1 MKLIEKDIFA
11 ICDKVR
17 DILDEGNCVIP
28 VENIYT
34 QTPPNSDIPNDYIL
48 ISGNGGFV
56 DKGDISNCIVLIEVN
71 SKLLQDKSINKV
83 RLRYI
88 MNNLSG
94 ILDKSIV
101 EDNYYFSISKDYN
114 IFDNIDVSLG
124 YATKM
129 LNIHCTINRTLI
141 N

>member
-1 MKLIEKDIFA
+1 MKLKEKDISA
-11 ICDKVR
+11 ICDKLK
-17 DILDEGNCVIP
+17 DILVEGNCVVP
-28 VENIYT
+28 AENIFT
-34 QTPPNSDIPNDYIL
+34 LTPPNSSIPNDYIL

-56 DKGDISNCIVLIEVN
+56 DKGDVANCIVLIEVN

-88 MNNLSG
+88 MNNLSD

-114 IFDNIDVSLG
+114 IFDDVDVSLG

-129 LNIHCTINRTLI
+129 LNIHCTINRTLT
-141 N
+141 

>member
-1 MKLIEKDIFA
+1 MKLIEKDIST
-11 ICDKVR
+11 ICDKLK
-17 DILDEGNCVIP
+17 DILVEGNCVIP
-28 VENIYT
+28 TENIYT
-34 QTPPNSDIPNDYIL
+34 QTPPNSNIPNDYIL

-56 DKGDISNCIVLIEVN
+56 DRGDVSNCIVLIEVN